1 MFQPIIEKRYLWEI
15 NLTTIGNG
23 QIYNM
28 TVAPQILLDA
38 YVYGIA
44 TYINTS
50 VGFSPNAAPVVTA
63 AGSANVLLTLQALE
77 NSDQFVWLAPYT
89 DFCPTFN
96 NGALRI
102 FKPRKINWSKS
113 YAQVV
118 NTTGLTAGQSII
130 IDVIYKK

>member
-15 NLTTIGNG
+15 NLTTVSSG

-44 TYINTS
+44 CYVNTS
-50 VGFSPNAAPVVTA
+50 VGYSPNNAPVVTA
-63 AGSANVLLTLQALE
+63 VEAANVLMTLQAMD

-113 YAQVV
+113 YVQLI
-118 NTTGLTAGQSII
+118 NSTGVTAGHSVI

>member
-1 MFQPIIEKRYLWEI
+1 MFQPIIEKRYCWEI
-15 NLTTIGNG
+15 NLTTVGNG

-38 YVYGIA
+38 YVYGII
-44 TYINTS
+44 TYTRNS
-50 VGFSPNAAPVVTA
+50 LGYSPNNAQVVDATA
-63 AGSANVLLTLQALE
+63 AANVMVTLQALD

-96 NGALRI
+96 NGAVRI

-113 YAQVV
+113 FVQVV
-118 NTTGLTAGQSII
+118 NSTGVTAGNSVI